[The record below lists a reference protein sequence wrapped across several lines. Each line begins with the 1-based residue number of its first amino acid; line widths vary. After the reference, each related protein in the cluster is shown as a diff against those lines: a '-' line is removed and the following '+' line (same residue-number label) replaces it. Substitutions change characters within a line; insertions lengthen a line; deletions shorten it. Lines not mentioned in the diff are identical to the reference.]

1 MNNRYRIL
9 IRGKTP
15 TYFLSMLIH
24 MHISIY
30 QKEESPLGIILVVS
44 ASDYQ
49 KIMDIKTSCQIIVLN
64 RYGLLKIKYL
74 IYKYRVFLVGLLF
87 FFGVLFFLSH
97 IIFQI
102 EVIHS
107 NEEIQSIIYQ
117 DLEEFGIE
125 RFHFKVSYEEK
136 EKIVEKILEKET
148 ERIEWLEIEE
158 VGTKYIV
165 RVEERKKNQE
175 EKECRPQSI
184 VAKKDA
190 TILEIHAEEGEIVK
204 KRLDY
209 VQKGDVIIS
218 GLIYNKE
225 EIVSKR
231 CAKGQVFG
239 EVWYQVT
246 LEIPKHYHEE
256 KVTGKKKHKVEVQ
269 FLGHTY
275 HLFSHYDTYQK
286 KSVSILSSRLLPIQ
300 LLFSTY
306 LETDVV
312 DRQYTLENVDS
323 FAFSL
328 AEDKLE
334 HKLSKQDE
342 VISKKILK
350 KYEKDSKIVVEVF
363 FRVKEDITDTVSIEN
378 VDIAK
383 ENEKNQE
390 EE

>member
-9 IRGKTP
+9 IQGKNS

-49 KIMDIKTSCQIIVLN
+49 KIMDIKTSCQITVLN

-74 IYKYRVFLVGLLF
+74 IYKYRIFLVVLLF

-97 IIFQI
+97 IVFQI

-125 RFHFKVSYEEK
+125 RFHFKVSYDEK

-148 ERIEWLEIEE
+148 DRIEWLEIEE
-158 VGTKYIV
+158 VGTKYII

-190 TILEIHAEEGEIVK
+190 TILEIHAEEGEVVK
-204 KRLDY
+204 KRFDY

-256 KVTGKKKHKVEVQ
+256 KVTGKKKHKFEVQ
-269 FLGHTY
+269 FLDHTY

-286 KSVSILSSRLLPIQ
+286 KSISILSSRLLPIQ

-328 AEDKLE
+328 SEDKLA

-342 VISKKILK
+342 MISKKILK

-383 ENEKNQE
+383 ENEKNQKE
-390 EE
+390 D